1 MESISDLIKDP
12 QKFADDLK
20 SRHKYV
26 TKEFQ
31 DYGYRLAVKLGDTK
45 NASMYIKLAKM
56 RERALLEQALSFTID
71 YPNAKSKP
79 RLFLWKLKELQVER
93 DIQLGKEPKPKTKVK
108 PKTKGKK
115 SRNKKNTKFKGEKPN
130 TNITNKTKAK
140 KS

>member
-12 QKFADDLK
+12 KKFADDLK

-26 TKEFQ
+26 TQEFQ

-45 NASMYIKLAKM
+45 NASMYIKMAKE

-79 RLFLWKLKELQVER
+79 RLFLWKLKQLQDER
-93 DIQLGKEPKPKTKVK
+93 DKKLGKMVK
-108 PKTKGKK
+108 PSVKKAGKK
-115 SRNKKNTKFKGEKPN
+115 SSRKAKDNKKSSESKKNGEKRSS
-130 TNITNKTKAK
+130 T
-140 KS
+140 